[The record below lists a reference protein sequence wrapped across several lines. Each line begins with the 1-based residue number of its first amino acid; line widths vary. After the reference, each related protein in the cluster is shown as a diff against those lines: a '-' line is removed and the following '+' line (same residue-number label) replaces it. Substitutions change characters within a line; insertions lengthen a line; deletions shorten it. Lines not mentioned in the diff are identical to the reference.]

1 MIHRVVLGSIERFIG
16 IITEHYAGAFPVWL
30 APVQVRVLTITDRAN
45 EAAEKVAAALDAAGL
60 RVEKDLRNEKIGK
73 KIAEGRSQK
82 IPYLLILGDKE
93 AESGT
98 VAVRSR
104 GGDEGVMGSRRLHRA
119 RERGSP
125 HKEKLKFDI
134 INNCTPPNYEK
145 RFGGVFMTK
154 YGIKRAC
161 IAIAVLFAV
170 NIAVITLAQ
179 RADAASYKRGSTG
192 SVVSEIQQKLKDWG
206 YYSAEVDGVYGSRTE
221 AAVLLFQQKNGLAAD
236 GKAGAETLAALG
248 ISSAGL
254 IEQNTSGDVALLA
267 RLISAEAR
275 GESYEGQ
282 VAVGAVVMNRIAH
295 PSFPNTLSGVIYQ
308 RGAFSC
314 LDDGQF
320 DEPVAQSAYAAAR
333 DAMNGYD
340 PTGGA
345 IYYFNPV
352 TATSK
357 WIWSR
362 PLIVQIGKHRFCA

>member
-1 MIHRVVLGSIERFIG
+1 
-16 IITEHYAGAFPVWL
+16 
-30 APVQVRVLTITDRAN
+30 
-45 EAAEKVAAALDAAGL
+45 
-60 RVEKDLRNEKIGK
+60 
-73 KIAEGRSQK
+73 
-82 IPYLLILGDKE
+82 
-93 AESGT
+93 
-98 VAVRSR
+98 
-104 GGDEGVMGSRRLHRA
+104 
-119 RERGSP
+119 
-125 HKEKLKFDI
+125 
-134 INNCTPPNYEK
+134 
-145 RFGGVFMTK
+145 MTK
-154 YGIKRAC
+154 YGLKRAC

-170 NIAVITLAQ
+170 NIAVISLAQ
-179 RADAASYKRGSTG
+179 NADAASYKRGSTG

-206 YYSAEVDGVYGSRTE
+206 YYSADVDGIYGSRTE
-221 AAVLLFQQKNGLAAD
+221 AAVLLFQQKNGLAAG
-236 GKAGAETLAALG
+236 GKAGVETLAALG

-345 IYYFNPV
+345 IYYFNPA
-352 TATSK
+352 TATSQ